1 MHGKDSKRSRASW
14 GGIAAIWAVLAAAA
28 GGGASAAPVETV
40 LYSFTGGASD
50 GIYPSAGLIADS
62 QGNLYGTIP
71 YGGGGCVA
79 SRPGGCGIVFELTPS
94 SGGGWTETV
103 LYHFCTLANC
113 SDGSHPRA
121 GLIAD
126 SNRNLYGTTANGG
139 GSGCSAQ
146 GPGGCGT
153 GSS

>member
-1 MHGKDSKRSRASW
+1 VVL
-14 GGIAAIWAVLAAAA
+14 WAVLAAAA

-79 SRPGGCGIVFELTPS
+79 ARPGGCGIVFELTPS

-103 LYHFCTLANC
+103 LYHFCSLANC

-121 GLIAD
+121 A
-126 SNRNLYGTTANGG
+126 
-139 GSGCSAQ
+139 CW
-146 GPGGCGT
+146 C
-153 GSS
+153 